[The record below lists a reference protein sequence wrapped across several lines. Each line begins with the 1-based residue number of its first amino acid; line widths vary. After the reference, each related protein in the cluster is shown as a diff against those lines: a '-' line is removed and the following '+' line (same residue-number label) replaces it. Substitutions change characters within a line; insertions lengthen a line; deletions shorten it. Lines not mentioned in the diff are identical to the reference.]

1 MTAGS
6 TPVTLAAVLIE
17 TDRLLLRPLTVADL
31 DNIDAINAMPD
42 VVRTMG
48 SVARPTAL
56 ARLERGEQD
65 WRDRGYGLMAVIE
78 RATGRFLGRSG
89 LKYWPQFGET
99 EVGWVLR
106 SDVRGH
112 GFATEAGRACIE
124 WGFGSL
130 GLPYITAMIRPD
142 NDRSIR
148 VAERLGM
155 RPLRPDVL
163 IDIPVVVYS
172 LDRPA

>member
-1 MTAGS
+1 MPGNTR
-6 TPVTLAAVLIE
+6 LIE
-17 TDRLLLRPLTVADL
+17 TDRLLLRPLATADL
-31 DNIDAINAMPD
+31 DEVAAMHAMPE
-42 VVRTMG
+42 VIRTMG
-48 SVARPTAL
+48 TFERSSSL
-56 ARLERGEQD
+56 ARLERNEQE
-65 WRDRGYGLMAVIE
+65 WRERGYGLMAVVE

-106 SDVRGH
+106 SDVWGH

-130 GLPYITAMIRPD
+130 GLTYLTAMIRPD
-142 NDRSIR
+142 NDRSVR

-155 RPLRPDVL
+155 RLLRPDVL
-163 IDIPVVVYS
+163 LDIPVVVYVIERNTS
-172 LDRPA
+172 VHQNS